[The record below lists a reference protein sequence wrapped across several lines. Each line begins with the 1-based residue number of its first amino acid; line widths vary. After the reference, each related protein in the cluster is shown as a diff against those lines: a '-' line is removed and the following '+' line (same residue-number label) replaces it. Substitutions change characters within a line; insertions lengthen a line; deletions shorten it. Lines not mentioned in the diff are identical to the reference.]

1 MNISNIIDNSNNN
14 NNNNNNSNTF
24 STTTI
29 RFIRKY
35 HTESPFNSWYIGG
48 VLFLFT
54 FILGLLFAS
63 HYQNNSCQA
72 FWMRFIPIL
81 SASPRQGSAST
92 NSFINRIVNPV
103 HV

>member
-1 MNISNIIDNSNNN
+1 MNISNIIDNNNN
-14 NNNNNNSNTF
+14 INNSSNTF

-35 HTESPFNSWYIGG
+35 HTENPFNSWYIGG

-54 FILGLLFAS
+54 FMLGLVFAS
-63 HYQNNSCQA
+63 HYQQNCCQI
-72 FWMRFIPIL
+72 FLIRLMPTL
-81 SASPRQGSAST
+81 STSPRQGST
-92 NSFINRIVNPV
+92 NSFINRIINPV